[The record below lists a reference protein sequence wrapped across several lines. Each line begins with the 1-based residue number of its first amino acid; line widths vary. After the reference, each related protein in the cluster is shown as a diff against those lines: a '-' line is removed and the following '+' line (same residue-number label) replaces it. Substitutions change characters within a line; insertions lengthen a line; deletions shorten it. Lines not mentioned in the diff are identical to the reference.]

1 VLLGGEANS
10 KIFNNYF
17 LRGLFKLKLT
27 NKKQIKMETNYR
39 KIEFGFGDISSA
51 VKELNQHKERGELVY
66 GEFNGQKLYSDID
79 NEDSAYKKI
88 TGKTKAE
95 CDAERKAENDRYK
108 EEQRKHKDAIPEL
121 TKEWIEKGNTILD
134 EKYRETWAKC
144 VPIRLDDLYQGM
156 ELQMCLDIV
165 IELNNNCTL
174 EEAKAIIESQGHSGM
189 SFGLVCSM
197 VKSFCDRG
205 TEFVSFVR

>member
-1 VLLGGEANS
+1 M
-10 KIFNNYF
+10 
-17 LRGLFKLKLT
+17 
-27 NKKQIKMETNYR
+27 KKHK
-39 KIEFGFGDISSA
+39 KIEFSPGENIESA
-51 VKELNQHKERGELVY
+51 VKELMSHNELVC
-66 GEFNGQKLYSDID
+66 GSFNGQMLYSDID
-79 NEDSAYKKI
+79 TVDSAYQKI

-95 CDAERKAENDRYK
+95 YDTEAKAQNDRY
-108 EEQRKHKDAIPEL
+108 EDDRQKHKESIPDL

-156 ELQMCLDIV
+156 ELKCCLDIV
-165 IELNNNCTL
+165 IELNNGCTL
-174 EEAKAIIESQGHSGM
+174 DEAKAIIESQGHSGM

-205 TEFVSFVR
+205 NEFVIYARS

>member
-1 VLLGGEANS
+1 
-10 KIFNNYF
+10 
-17 LRGLFKLKLT
+17 
-27 NKKQIKMETNYR
+27 METNYR
-39 KIEFGFGDISSA
+39 KIEFGAGDSIERA
-51 VKELNQHKERGELVY
+51 MQDLARFKERGELVY

-79 NEDSAYKKI
+79 DLDSAFKKV

-95 CDAERKAENDRYK
+95 FDAERKSENDRYK
-108 EEQRKHKDAIPEL
+108 EEQQKHKEAIPEL
-121 TKEWIEKGNTILD
+121 VKEWIEKGNIILD

-156 ELQMCLDIV
+156 ELKCCLDIV
-165 IELNNNCTL
+165 IELNNGCTL
-174 EEAKAIIESQGHSGM
+174 DEAKSIIESQGHSGM

-205 TEFVSFVR
+205 AEFVSYVR